1 MCILPITSCNLF
13 NWKLMEEHN
22 QAYCTLRNGNL
33 RNEMKFIL
41 CEMKIYTCEMKIC
54 TLRNE
59 VCTLRNENL
68 YFVKW
73 KSVLCKM
80 KICTLQNENL
90 YFAKCNLYFAKWKSV
105 LCEMKICTLHLTN
118 SGTFLK
124 RFLWRSFW
132 EPTIPLQSWLRH
144 TFFCRG
150 IGGRVL
156 DSSTTATKGIN
167 LWRTQ
172 KCRSRNLGPQTRK
185 T

>member
-1 MCILPITSCNLF
+1 MV
-13 NWKLMEEHN
+13 
-22 QAYCTLRNGNL
+22 
-33 RNEMKFIL
+33 L
-41 CEMKIYTCEMKIC
+41 CET
-54 TLRNE
+54 
-59 VCTLRNENL
+59 
-68 YFVKW
+68 KW
-73 KSVLCKM
+73 
-80 KICTLQNENL
+80 
-90 YFAKCNLYFAKWKSV
+90 NLYFAKWKSILAKWKYV
-105 LCEMKICTLHLTN
+105 LCEMKSVPYEMKICTLWNENLCFAKWKSVVCEMKICTLWNENLYFAKLKCVLCETN

-124 RFLWRSFW
+124 RFLWRSFC
-132 EPTIPLQSWLRH
+132 EPTIPLQSWPRH